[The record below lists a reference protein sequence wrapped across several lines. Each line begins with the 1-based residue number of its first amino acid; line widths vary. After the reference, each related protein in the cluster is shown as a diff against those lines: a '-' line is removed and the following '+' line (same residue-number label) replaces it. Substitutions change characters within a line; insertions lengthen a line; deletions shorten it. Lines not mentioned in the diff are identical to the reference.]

1 MAAALASSRPS
12 LRIAGQ
18 DQPDLVAQL
27 LQLDVR
33 DDAQGLARCEAEFG
47 NWGVVDGHSG
57 FRYFDRALLDF
68 GKGFEVR
75 LGDSLLFDGR
85 VMGLRASFPE
95 GAPPRITVLADD
107 RLQDLRMTRRSRSF
121 ADMSDADVARRIAQ
135 DHGLQAE
142 VDLPGPAHRHL
153 AQVNQSDLAFLHERA
168 RANDAELWL
177 EGLTLHLQQ
186 RAQRNAGTLTLTHGH
201 QLRSFDVL
209 ADLAAQRSKVTV
221 CGWDVAAKQAIAE
234 DATDSVLGNEL
245 GNDQSGQA
253 ILQAQFGARNE
264 TLAHGM
270 PVTSDEARTLAEAY
284 QRASA
289 RRFVTGLGVA
299 ETSAGLRV
307 GSRASLQGLGPLF
320 SGQYTV
326 TALRHR
332 FDSVLGLRTEFHVER
347 AGLGRP

>member
-1 MAAALASSRPS
+1 MPNALASSRPS

-18 DQPDLVAQL
+18 DQPDLAAQL
-27 LQLDVR
+27 LQLEVR

-47 NWGVVDGHSG
+47 NWGVVNGQSG

-68 GKGFEVR
+68 GKGFELR

-85 VMGLRASFPE
+85 VMGLRASYPE
-95 GAPPRITVLADD
+95 GAPGRITVLADD

-121 ADMSDADVARRIAQ
+121 ADLSDADMARRIAN
-135 DHGLQAE
+135 DHGLQAQ
-142 VDLPGPAHRHL
+142 VDLPGPTHRHL

-177 EGLTLHLQQ
+177 DGLTLHLQQ
-186 RAQRNAGTLTLTHGH
+186 RAQRNAGAVTLTHGH
-201 QLRSFDVL
+201 QLRSFEVL
-209 ADLAAQRSKVTV
+209 ADLAAQRSKVTA

-234 DATDSVLGNEL
+234 DATDSALGNEL
-245 GNDQSGQA
+245 GNDQSGPA
-253 ILQAQFGARNE
+253 ILQAQFGARHE

-270 PVTSDEARTLAEAY
+270 PVTSSEARTLAEAY

-307 GSRASLQGLGPLF
+307 GSRADLQGLGPLF
-320 SGQYTV
+320 SGTYTV

-332 FDSVLGLRTEFHVER
+332 FDSALGLRTEFLVER
-347 AGLGRP
+347 AGIGRP

>member
-12 LRIAGQ
+12 LRVAGQ

-27 LQLDVR
+27 LQLDIR

-47 NWGVVDGHSG
+47 NWGVVDGRSG

-121 ADMSDADVARRIAQ
+121 TDSSDADVAQRIAN
-135 DHGLQAE
+135 DHGLQAQ

-177 EGLTLHLQQ
+177 DGLTLHLQQ
-186 RAQRNAGTLTLTHGH
+186 RAQRHAGAVTLTHGH
-201 QLRSFDVL
+201 QLRSFEVL
-209 ADLAAQRSKVTV
+209 ADLAAQRSKVTA
-221 CGWDVAAKQAIAE
+221 CGWDVAAKQSIAE
-234 DATDSVLGNEL
+234 DATDSALGAEL
-245 GNDQSGQA
+245 GQDQSGPA
-253 ILQAQFGARNE
+253 LLQAQFGARNE
-264 TLAHGM
+264 TLAHGL
-270 PVTSDEARTLAEAY
+270 PVTSGEARTLAEAY
-284 QRASA
+284 LRASA
-289 RRFVTGLGVA
+289 RRFVTGHGVA

-307 GSRASLQGLGPLF
+307 GSRADLQGLGTVF
-320 SGQYTV
+320 SGSYTI

-332 FDSVLGLRTEFHVER
+332 FDSALGLRTEFLVER
-347 AGLGRP
+347 AGIGQR

>member
-1 MAAALASSRPS
+1 MPTALTPARPS
-12 LRIAGQ
+12 LRIDGQ

-33 DDAQGLARCEAEFG
+33 DETQGLARCEAEFG
-47 NWGVVDGHSG
+47 NWGVVDGRNG
-57 FRYFDRALLDF
+57 FRHFDRALLDF
-68 GKGFEVR
+68 GKGFELR

-85 VMGLRASFPE
+85 VMGLRASYPE
-95 GAPPRITVLADD
+95 GAPPRLTVLADD

-121 ADMSDADVARRIAQ
+121 ADLSDADAARRIAQ
-135 DHGLQAE
+135 DHGLQAQ

-177 EGLTLHLQQ
+177 DGLTLHLQQ
-186 RAQRNAGTLTLTHGH
+186 RAQRNAGAVTLTHGH
-201 QLRSFDVL
+201 QLRSFEVL

-221 CGWDVAAKQAIAE
+221 CGWDVAAKQSIAE
-234 DATDSVLGNEL
+234 HATDSSLGAEL
-245 GNDQSGQA
+245 GNDQSGPA
-253 ILQAQFGARNE
+253 ILQARFGARNE

-270 PVTSDEARTLAEAY
+270 PVTSTEARTLAQAY

-307 GSRASLQGLGPLF
+307 GSRADLQGLGPLF
-320 SGQYTV
+320 SGTYTV

-332 FDSVLGLRTEFHVER
+332 FDSALGLRTEFQVER
-347 AGLGRP
+347 AGIGRP